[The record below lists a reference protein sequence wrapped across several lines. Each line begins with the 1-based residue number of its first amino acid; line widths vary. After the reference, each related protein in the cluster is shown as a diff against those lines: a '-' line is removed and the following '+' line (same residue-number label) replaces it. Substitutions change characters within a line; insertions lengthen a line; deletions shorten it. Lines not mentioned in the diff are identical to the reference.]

1 MLREFYV
8 QFGTEGRLRKSK
20 ETQMPKYE
28 YKTVNISFSRGF
40 FKKKTP
46 DVSKVLNREARAG
59 WRFKQMILPA
69 SSFGESEQMVAILEK
84 EIG

>member
-1 MLREFYV
+1 ML
-8 QFGTEGRLRKSK
+8 
-20 ETQMPKYE
+20 KYE
-28 YKTVNISFSRGF
+28 YKTINISFSRCF

-46 DVSKVLNREARAG
+46 DVSNILNREARTG

-84 EIG
+84 ELG